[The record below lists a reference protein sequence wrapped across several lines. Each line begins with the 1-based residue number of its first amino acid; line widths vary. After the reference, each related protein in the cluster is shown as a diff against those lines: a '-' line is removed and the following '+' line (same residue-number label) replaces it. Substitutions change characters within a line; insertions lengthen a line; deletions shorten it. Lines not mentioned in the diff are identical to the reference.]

1 MQAQDHSTFR
11 EGVVTGLLG
20 AVVVAVWYLL
30 IDTAAAQPFHTPNVL
45 GKIFFRGDLT
55 PGVEHI
61 VPGVVVGYTVLHF
74 VVYILV
80 GALLALLTHSSMRDT
95 SLRMGVWMGLVC
107 TFCLLAGLTYML
119 TVATGDRLPLWTV
132 LGGSFL
138 GVAVMG
144 WYLLRGHPEVR
155 DTGRPLGDEVEAP
168 PHPRGRTV

>member
-1 MQAQDHSTFR
+1 MHAQEHSTFR

-20 AVVVAVWYLL
+20 AIVVAVWYFL
-30 IDTAAAQPFHTPNVL
+30 IDSAAGQPFHTPNVL

-55 PGVEHI
+55 PGVHHV

-80 GALLALLTHSSMRDT
+80 GALLALLTHTAMRDI

-107 TFCLLAGLTYML
+107 AFCLLAGLTYML
-119 TVATGDRLPLWTV
+119 AVATAERLPLWTV
-132 LGGSFL
+132 VGGSFL

-144 WYLLRGHPEVR
+144 WYLLAGHREVR
-155 DTGRPLGDEVEAP
+155 DTGRALGDEVDAP
-168 PHPRGRTV
+168 PHPRGRMV